1 MMLLHST
8 ETNLRSQLQRHL
20 NLGLANCLLFRQ
32 EHRCALSNPTVI
44 NLGWNGS
51 AVDAREDVNV
61 AGNAEAFKIK
71 FNCTQEGPWKNFNY
85 LHVRLV
91 CMSR

>member
-32 EHRCALSNPTVI
+32 EHRCALSIPTTVI

-51 AVDAREDVNV
+51 AVDGREDENI
-61 AGNAEAFKIK
+61 AGNACRGAQNQIS
-71 FNCTQEGPWKNFNY
+71 
-85 LHVRLV
+85 LH
-91 CMSR
+91 